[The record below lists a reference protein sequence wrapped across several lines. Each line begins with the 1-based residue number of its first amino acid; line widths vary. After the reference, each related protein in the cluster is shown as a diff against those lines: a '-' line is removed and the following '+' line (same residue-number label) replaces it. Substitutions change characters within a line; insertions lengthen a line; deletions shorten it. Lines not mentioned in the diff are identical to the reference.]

1 MVRVG
6 AENSMCKMTQLGPEL
21 ANVLALYLSLGN

>member
-6 AENSMCKMTQLGPEL
+6 AENSVFKMTQLRPEL